1 MNRLKV
7 LFSRRTWIFKMS
19 RCIIVSAARLEADF
33 NKEGYIHGDEYIIC
47 ADGGYDNAL
56 KLGLQPNLLVGDMD
70 SIKTLPTGVETVPVP
85 AEKDDTD
92 TMLAVK
98 LAIERGYHH
107 ITILGGVGGRLDH
120 VFANIQTLL
129 YCAERGVEALLAG
142 SRNSAFVLINGTRVL
157 KAVADSFVSVFS
169 LSPCCD
175 GVTLKGLR
183 YPLTDA
189 HLVNSFPLGVS
200 NEFRQEY
207 AEITVGDGTLLVIL
221 SSKQQY

>member
-1 MNRLKV
+1 
-7 LFSRRTWIFKMS
+7 MS
-19 RCIIVSAARLEADF
+19 RCMIVSAARLEADF
-33 NKEGYIHGDEYIIC
+33 NKDEYIHKDEYIIC

-70 SIKTLPTGVETVPVP
+70 SIKVLPTGIETVPVP

-98 LAIERGYHH
+98 LAIERGYDH

-120 VFANIQTLL
+120 IFANIQTLL

-157 KAVADSFVSVFS
+157 KAVEGSFVSVFS

-189 HLVNSFPLGVS
+189 HLTNSFPLGVS

-207 AEITVGDGTLLVIL
+207 AEITVGDGTLLVVL